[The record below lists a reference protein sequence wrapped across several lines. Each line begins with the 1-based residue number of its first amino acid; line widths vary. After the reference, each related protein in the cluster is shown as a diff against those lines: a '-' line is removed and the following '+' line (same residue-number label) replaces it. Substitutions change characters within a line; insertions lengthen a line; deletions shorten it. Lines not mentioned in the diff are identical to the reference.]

1 MSPTTTDLLTL
12 DELAERF
19 AAAARELYPHSEP
32 VVNFEAPRRPE
43 HGDIATNM
51 AFAIAKTARLA
62 PLAISTAIAKR
73 ALEDDR
79 VRATVV
85 EAAPAAGFINLRLAP
100 AFWQRT
106 IAQILHDG
114 ESYGRGAKR
123 NERISLEFG
132 SANPTGPLVVVQ
144 GRTLSVGDSLAKTL
158 RFAGYDVFTEWIIN
172 DAGSQLEML
181 GRSLYARYRQLWE
194 PAFPSP
200 EDGYPGDYLVAI
212 AQMLRADDGEKWL
225 TTPESEWL
233 PYFSKYGRDAN
244 VAEQQSIAAEFRVV
258 YDLWQSEQALHD
270 SGAIAAGIERLK
282 ELGLTYEKDGALWVR
297 TSQSGDDEDRVI
309 VRADGRPAY
318 YANDVAYHY
327 DKLKRAD
334 HVIDILGPDHHGY
347 IARLHA
353 LADAYQRPGA
363 IEVILAQQITL
374 KRGDEIVSMS
384 KRAGNIVT
392 LAEII
397 AEVGVDAARFFF
409 VMLSLEQQLTFDL
422 ALAKE
427 QSTDNP
433 VFYVQYGHARI
444 ASLIRRAAERDGMLA
459 DDARRGTALARLSE
473 PAELALIRRLAD
485 FGNVVEGVVRS
496 RAPHRLTRYARDIAA
511 DFHQFYDK
519 SPVLPVLETDR
530 ELGVARLSLAIAT
543 QTVLARALMLC
554 GVSAPQEMRRDG
566 AELLERS
573 DADDVTGGAP

>member
-1 MSPTTTDLLTL
+1 MSPTTIDLLTL

-106 IAQILHDG
+106 VAQILHDG
-114 ESYGRGAKR
+114 ENYGRGAQR

-144 GRTLSVGDSLAKTL
+144 GRTLSVGDSLAKTM

-172 DAGSQLEML
+172 DAGWQLETL

-212 AQMLRADDGEKWL
+212 AQMLRADDGDKWL
-225 TTPESEWL
+225 TVPQAEWL
-233 PYFSKYGRDAN
+233 PYFAKYGRDTN
-244 VAEQQSIAAEFRVV
+244 VTEQQSIAAEFRVT

-270 SGAIAAGIERLK
+270 SGAISVGIERLK
-282 ELGLTYEKDGALWVR
+282 ERGLTYEKDGALWVR
-297 TSQSGDDEDRVI
+297 TSQTGDDEDRVV
-309 VRADGRPAY
+309 VRADGRPTY

-327 DKLKRAD
+327 EKLKRAER
-334 HVIDILGPDHHGY
+334 VIDILGPDHHGY
-347 IARLHA
+347 IARLNA
-353 LADAYQRPGA
+353 LADAYERPGA

-374 KRGDEIVSMS
+374 KRGDEILSMS

-409 VMLSLEQQLTFDL
+409 VMLSMDQPLTFDL

-427 QSTDNP
+427 QSNENP

-444 ASLIRRAAERDGMLA
+444 ASLIRKAAERDGMLA
-459 DDARRGTALARLSE
+459 DDARRGTVLARLTE
-473 PAELALIRRLAD
+473 PAELALIR
-485 FGNVVEGVVRS
+485 
-496 RAPHRLTRYARDIAA
+496 
-511 DFHQFYDK
+511 
-519 SPVLPVLETDR
+519 
-530 ELGVARLSLAIAT
+530 
-543 QTVLARALMLC
+543 
-554 GVSAPQEMRRDG
+554 
-566 AELLERS
+566 
-573 DADDVTGGAP
+573 